1 MKRVFK
7 NAFCGVFLGAFLSA
21 CATYPHIELKP
32 FESKSFTIKN
42 ANNTY
47 ILHIS
52 HIEESY
58 YHFALLDT
66 IGSPVASKIYK
77 DSAFRDIKLL
87 PPNDEINDIFI
98 KCLQMIKDDEKH
110 SVFLG
115 YDIAILEQ

>member
-1 MKRVFK
+1 MFRDAFWSVF
-7 NAFCGVFLGAFLSA
+7 FSVCFGVFFSA

-32 FESKSFTIKN
+32 FESKSFSIDN

-52 HIEESY
+52 HIEES

-87 PPNDEINDIFI
+87 PPNDEFNDIFI
-98 KCLQMIKDDEKH
+98 KCLQMIRDNEKH

-115 YDIAILEQ
+115 YDIAILE